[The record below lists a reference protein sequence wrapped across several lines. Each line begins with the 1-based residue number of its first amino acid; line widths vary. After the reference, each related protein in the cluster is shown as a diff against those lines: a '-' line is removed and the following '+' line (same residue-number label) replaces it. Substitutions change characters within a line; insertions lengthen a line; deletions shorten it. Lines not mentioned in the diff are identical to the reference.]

1 MLVVYPA
8 GRFDSLRKFP
18 LNGEPLTLGAGPDST
33 IEIDAP
39 NIRPKHATLTCRG
52 GEWFLSGDE
61 ECSVGEVP
69 LAEDST
75 RVVRIGDPIRVGD
88 VLMELRQSTAEDR
101 ASGGG
106 IEDEADTEEFL
117 RPPPWPTVRVT
128 EGPSVGH
135 VLALKEEGRVYVV
148 GRGPKADLKVEDRNV
163 SREHLEVVR
172 KKEGI
177 VVMDRTSTR
186 GSWLGYTRL
195 VPNRRARWDNRR
207 MLKLGVTVLV
217 VDEPAER
224 VAEFSMRAP
233 ETPPPVSVGRLSTTT
248 LSYEDEGRDATASGV
263 MMAPSAVPSSPMA
276 LGGMPLRPRA
286 APPPGPSALRTV
298 LKVLGLLVLAAAV
311 AALIALVALLAR

>member
-1 MLVVYPA
+1 MGLTLVVYPA
-8 GRFDSLRKFP
+8 GRFNSLRKFP
-18 LNGEPLTLGAGPDST
+18 LNGEPLTLGAGPDSA

-39 NIRPKHATLTCRG
+39 NVRPKHAVLSCRG
-52 GEWFLSGDE
+52 GEWFLQGDE

-69 LAEDST
+69 LSEDNT
-75 RVVRIGDPIRVGD
+75 RVVRIGDPVRVGD
-88 VLMELRQSTAEDR
+88 VLMELRQATSEE
-101 ASGGG
+101 S
-106 IEDEADTEEFL
+106 DEADTEEFL

-135 VLALKEEGRVYVV
+135 VLALKEEGRVYVI
-148 GRGPKADLKVEDRNV
+148 GRGPKSDLTVEDRNV

-233 ETPPPVSVGRLSTTT
+233 EAAPISVGRLSTTS

-263 MMAPSAVPSSPMA
+263 MMSPSVAPPSIVA
-276 LGGMPLRPRA
+276 FGGMPVRSRS

-298 LKVLGLLVLAAAV
+298 LKVFGLLLLAAAV

>member
-1 MLVVYPA
+1 MGLTLVVYPA

-18 LNGEPLTLGAGPDST
+18 LNGEPLTLGAGPDSA

-39 NIRPKHATLTCRG
+39 NVRKLHAKLSCRG
-52 GEWFLSGDE
+52 GEWFLQGDE

-69 LAEDST
+69 IAEDSF

-88 VLMELRQSTAEDR
+88 VLMELRHTS
-101 ASGGG
+101 
-106 IEDEADTEEFL
+106 DESDDADSEEFL

-163 SREHLEVVR
+163 SRDHLEVVR

-195 VPNRRARWDNRR
+195 VPQRRARWDNRR
-207 MLKLGVTVLV
+207 MLRLGVSVLV

-224 VAEFSMRAP
+224 VAEFSRRAP
-233 ETPPPVSVGRLSTTT
+233 DVPGPISVGRLSNTV
-248 LSYEDEGRDATASGV
+248 LSYEDEGRDATASGI
-263 MMAPSAVPSSPMA
+263 MMAPSAVPSSPQAM
-276 LGGMPLRPRA
+276 GGMPLRQRS
-286 APPPGPSALRTV
+286 APPPGRSAFRTV
-298 LKVLGLLVLAAAV
+298 LKVFALLLLAAV
-311 AALIALVALLAR
+311 IAAIIALVALLAR

>member
-1 MLVVYPA
+1 MGLTLVVYPA

-33 IEIDAP
+33 VEIDAP
-39 NIRPKHATLTCRG
+39 NMRPKHAALSCRG
-52 GEWFLSGDE
+52 GEWFLQGDE

-69 LAEDST
+69 LAEDNT

-88 VLMELRQSTAEDR
+88 VLMELRQTS
-101 ASGGG
+101 
-106 IEDEADTEEFL
+106 DESDESDPEEFL

-135 VLALKEEGRVYVV
+135 VLALKEVGRVYVI
-148 GRGPKADLKVEDRNV
+148 GRGPKADLTVEDRNV

-177 VVMDRTSTR
+177 LVMDRTSTR

-224 VAEFSMRAP
+224 LAEFSMRAP
-233 ETPPPVSVGRLSTTT
+233 ETAPVSVGRLSTTT
-248 LSYEDEGRDATASGV
+248 LSYEDEGRDASASGV
-263 MMAPSAVPSSPMA
+263 MMAPSAVPSSPLA
-276 LGGMPLRPRA
+276 LGGMPLRQRS

-298 LKVLGLLVLAAAV
+298 LKVFGLLLLATAV